1 MKKTKKSKTTV
12 YQPHESPIIQL
23 AVAFIVVAGM
33 ALIAYSFN
41 VYLP

>member
-1 MKKTKKSKTTV
+1 MKKTKKTKAAV
-12 YQPHESPIIQL
+12 YQAHESPIIQL

-33 ALIAYSFN
+33 ALIAYTIK